1 MKKSLLVIAG
11 AAGLAMSL
19 TAVADAQHRGGMRGH
34 HGGPGGGHAMHGLM
48 MLRAADANGDNTIT
62 RAEVDQLQSEMFT
75 WMDRNG
81 DGVLSSADRSPM
93 HQRLAALRDEQASD
107 GEGERR
113 RGRWGRRGRGGPDGD
128 HARMDANEDGQVTR
142 EEFMSRGAPG
152 FERLDAN
159 SDGSVTPDELDAAME
174 RGRERREE
182 RVFWWRD

>member
-34 HGGPGGGHAMHGLM
+34 HGGGHGMHGLM

-62 RAEVDQLQSEMFT
+62 RAEVDQLQAEMFA

-93 HQRLAALRDEQASD
+93 HQRLAALRDEQASGD
-107 GEGERR
+107 EGR
-113 RGRWGRRGRGGPDGD
+113 RGRWGRHGRGGPDGG
-128 HARMDANEDGQVTR
+128 HARMDANGDGQVTR

-174 RGRERREE
+174 RGRERRED

>member
-1 MKKSLLVIAG
+1 MKKSFLLVAG

-19 TAVADAQHRGGMRGH
+19 SAVADAQHRGMRGH
-34 HGGPGGGHAMHGLM
+34 HGGGHGMHGMM

-62 RAEVDQLQSEMFT
+62 RAEVDQLQSEMFD

-81 DGVLSSADRSPM
+81 DGVLSSADRSPV
-93 HQRLAALRDEQASD
+93 HQRLAALRDENAD
-107 GEGERR
+107 EGEGERR
-113 RGRWGRRGRGGPDGD
+113 RGRWGRRGRGGD

-159 SDGSVTPDELDAAME
+159 SDGSVTPDELDSAME

>member
-1 MKKSLLVIAG
+1 MTKSFLMIAG

-19 TAVADAQHRGGMRGH
+19 TAVADAQHRGMRGH
-34 HGGPGGGHAMHGLM
+34 HGGPGGGQAMHGLM

-62 RAEVDQLQSEMFT
+62 RAEVDQLQAEMFT
-75 WMDRNG
+75 WMDRND

-93 HQRLAALRDEQASD
+93 HQRLAAMRDEQAGTGAGD
-107 GEGERR
+107 RP
-113 RGRWGRRGRGGPDGD
+113 RGRMGRRGPGGPGGD
-128 HARMDANEDGQVTR
+128 PARMDANGDGQVTR

-159 SDGSVTPDELDAAME
+159 SDGSVTPDELDAALE
-174 RGRERREE
+174 QGRERREE